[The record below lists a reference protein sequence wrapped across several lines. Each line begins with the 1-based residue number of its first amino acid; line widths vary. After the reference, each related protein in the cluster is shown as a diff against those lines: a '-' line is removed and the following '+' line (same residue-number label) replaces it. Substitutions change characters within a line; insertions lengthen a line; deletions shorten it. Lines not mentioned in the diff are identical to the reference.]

1 MNILLV
7 AQNYHPFVGGVET
20 QARMFAQTL
29 VTRHQVQVAAG
40 NFLPSRLPSRMNV
53 LHTSLLTASY
63 AGYQDDAVP
72 VHSLTPTLGQRLRM
86 LPIALRALPK
96 VQRYA
101 YHGLNRF
108 GYRFFRAAHLPRL
121 RALTA
126 GVDIVHSL
134 AGGYLGWAAQEAAQ
148 ERGVPFVCS
157 PYVHPH
163 QWGDGPDDVAYYR
176 RAQAVVALLET
187 DRNYLASLGVP
198 DENLHIV
205 GVVPDLMPTTDPADF
220 RERHGLGNYPFVLYV
235 GRMMPQ
241 KGAKAVLDAA
251 PAVWARVPEARF
263 VFIGPGDDASSAW
276 FRECDPR
283 ILPLGKVSAQEKCDA
298 LAACDLFCMPSTSEI
313 LPTVYLEAW
322 SYGKAVVGG
331 KADGVPE
338 LVEGNGA
345 GVTVSQLPDEVA
357 SALSGL
363 LLDYQKCKVLGQRG
377 KSLVQ
382 QQYTREAV
390 VGSLED
396 IYANLCIQRLGLNQS
411 SALIRH
417 DIIA

>member
-29 VTRHQVQVAAG
+29 TPHHQVQVAAG
-40 NFLPSRLPSRMNV
+40 NFLPSRLPSRLNV
-53 LHTSLLTASY
+53 LHTNLLTASY
-63 AGYQDDAVP
+63 ASYRDGEVP
-72 VHSLTPTLGQRLRM
+72 IHSLTPMLSQRLRM

-121 RALTA
+121 RALVREA
-126 GVDIVHSL
+126 DVVHSL
-134 AGGYLGWAAQEAAQ
+134 AGGYLGWTAQEAAQ

-163 QWGDGPDDVAYYR
+163 QWGDGPEDVAYYR

-198 DENLHIV
+198 EENLHIV
-205 GVVPDLMPTTDPADF
+205 GVVPDLMPTTDPAGF
-220 RERHGLGNYPFVLYV
+220 RHRHGLSDQPIILYV

-251 PAVWARVPEARF
+251 PSVWARVPEARF
-263 VFIGPGDDASSAW
+263 VFIGPGDAASDEW
-276 FRECDPR
+276 FRDCDPR
-283 ILPLGKVSAQEKCDA
+283 ILSLGKVSAQEKCDA

-331 KADGVPE
+331 KADGLPE

-345 GVTVSQLPDEVA
+345 GVTVSQSSEEIA
-357 SALSGL
+357 AALVDL
-363 LLDYQKCKVLGQRG
+363 LLDPQQREVLGQRG
-377 KSLVQ
+377 KALVQ
-382 QQYTREAV
+382 QRYTQEAV
-390 VGSLED
+390 VGSLEALYENL
-396 IYANLCIQRLGLNQS
+396 YAVMGGAQVPVMVQ
-411 SALIRH
+411 A
-417 DIIA
+417 